1 MGPRETRVNLE
12 TPDHQGCLVLEDSM
26 ESEES
31 LACRAFRDR
40 RWVHFTFMMHGTYWS
55 MNSVARRLS
64 AVLSFLFF
72 SSPGTRC
79 IRPAYY
85 WSGIEDVAG
94 WVSRPEYTPPMSIGE
109 IRLAHFPTFISW
121 AISRPS
127 SKVIESEWWCPSLLL
142 QRGWQRWRWAPRG
155 LCLAELVWWVL
166 LVLPGLRGHLDLR
179 GHMVY
184 LVPAAFLAW
193 LEDLDRLETQDLKVD
208 IGSRVSINTATE
220 EYFHDW
226 FICRFF
232 FKDELIY
239 LVYKMSKIIM
249 SWAQAS
255 LFH

>member
-1 MGPRETRVNLE
+1 MLLSLQQGIRGDSGHNGPTGDPGKPGDPGPSGLPGPRGLNGERGV
-12 TPDHQGCLVLEDSM
+12 PGMSGIQGSPVSPFHIYDAWDILIDEL
-26 ESEES
+26 
-31 LACRAFRDR
+31 
-40 RWVHFTFMMHGTYWS
+40 
-55 MNSVARRLS
+55 VARRLS

-127 SKVIESEWWCPSLLL
+127 SKVIESKWWCPSLLL

-220 EYFHDW
+220 DYFHDW

-232 FKDELIY
+232 I
-239 LVYKMSKIIM
+239 KMNSFI
-249 SWAQAS
+249 
-255 LFH
+255 